1 MNNNQNEYH
10 LSIII
15 IVSEWTIIRGNST
28 DSYFRLGNKRTQARG
43 KFIYFRSTSWSHY
56 GIWRSLLINKDR
68 NMEEFTMRYLVQRR
82 KRSLCWSCREVRKA
96 FDHLNTDSW
105 LAWIPSHKSY
115 GNSPFCHP
123 HLPTPK
129 QSWTSFLFFWEG
141 GEVGFETLT
150 ADCRN
155 QSLVGSPGYRG
166 YVRIVNFRGLY
177 KFDKGSFPFEHATF
191 VHAVSRHIL
200 IGR

>member
-1 MNNNQNEYH
+1 LVTQEFPV
-10 LSIII
+10 
-15 IVSEWTIIRGNST
+15 IVNSYLLAQFT
-28 DSYFRLGNKRTQARG
+28 SMWNRHALFVTQHANKT
-43 KFIYFRSTSWSHY
+43 FPT
-56 GIWRSLLINKDR
+56 
-68 NMEEFTMRYLVQRR
+68 
-82 KRSLCWSCREVRKA
+82 RKA
-96 FDHLNTDSW
+96 FDHLNTNSW